1 MLALASTSFVGFAPL
16 SAPASRSG
24 AVRARPAVAGLLDG
38 VKDAFGG
45 GDKPLVAADRVTPFD
60 RWLGLDKDLE
70 AELNDGVDQDV
81 TYVDPSDASNY
92 VSLSLVKP
100 MGIAFVENEGGCGGV
115 FVDEARG
122 AAPTLPPPH
131 TPLPP
136 PLAAAALSA
145 VFSHPA
151 RLAHRPCCRLC
162 HRLCRRRRRLCRLR
176 RRRLLDAQWPTVA
189 IPPPR
194 CLTLA
199 PPPLRVR
206 CLRAAISWCAPPPP
220 PPLLPASPAP
230 PPRPRRLCFRLLLL
244 ALLRLLLHHLLLIA
258 LPACLVAPSPS
269 PSLPTLPAALTAAIY
284 RRPPLHPPLPPPRRP
299 QVAVGSTLVLGWEFD
314 ATLDAIKVC

>member
-38 VKDAFGG
+38 VKDAFGGG

-230 PPRPRRLCFRLLLL
+230 PPRPRRLCIRLLLSPFSACSSTTSSSSL
-244 ALLRLLLHHLLLIA
+244 CLRVLSHRLHLPPCRPSPLPSPPPSTAA
-258 LPACLVAPSPS
+258 LPSTLTSTHLSP
-269 PSLPTLPAALTAAIY
+269 LPAARRSPSAARSCSDGSST
-284 RRPPLHPPLPPPRRP
+284 RR
-299 QVAVGSTLVLGWEFD
+299 
-314 ATLDAIKVC
+314 